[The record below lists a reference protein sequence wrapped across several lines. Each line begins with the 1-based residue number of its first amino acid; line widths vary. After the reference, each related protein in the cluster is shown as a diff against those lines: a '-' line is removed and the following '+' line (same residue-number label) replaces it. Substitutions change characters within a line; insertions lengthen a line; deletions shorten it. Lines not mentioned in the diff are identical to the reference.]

1 MIEGATLLSFIVASV
16 ALIITPGPNVAVILA
31 NGAVHGTRSAL
42 LVVAGT
48 TLAQAAQIALVV
60 LGLGVLL
67 SVWGWAFAVVK
78 WAGVA
83 YLIWMAV
90 KTWTA
95 PMAAEAKPLDGQL
108 FLRGA
113 ATALANPKTM
123 IFHAAFLPLFV
134 DQARSVTPQLF
145 TLAVVFL
152 LVALVLDSAYAVL
165 GGGLSR
171 YLRRAGFQRILNR
184 MSGGLIFFAA
194 GWLALRRSH

>member
-1 MIEGATLLSFIVASV
+1 MIEGATLLSFIAASV
-16 ALIITPGPNVAVILA
+16 ALIIMPGPNVAVILA
-31 NGAVHGTRSAL
+31 TGAAHGTRSAL

-60 LGLGVLL
+60 VGLGVLL
-67 SVWGWAFAVVK
+67 SIWGWAFTVLK

-83 YLIWMAV
+83 YLVWMAF

-95 PMAAEAKPLDGQL
+95 PPSGEAKPLDGEL
-108 FLRGA
+108 FMHGA

-123 IFHAAFLPLFV
+123 VFHAAFLPVFV
-134 DQARSVTPQLF
+134 DPSRAATPQLF
-145 TLAVVFL
+145 TLAAVFL

-171 YLRRAGFQRILNR
+171 YLRKARFQRLINKV
-184 MSGGLIFFAA
+184 SGGLIFLAA
-194 GWLALRRSH
+194 SWLALRRSH